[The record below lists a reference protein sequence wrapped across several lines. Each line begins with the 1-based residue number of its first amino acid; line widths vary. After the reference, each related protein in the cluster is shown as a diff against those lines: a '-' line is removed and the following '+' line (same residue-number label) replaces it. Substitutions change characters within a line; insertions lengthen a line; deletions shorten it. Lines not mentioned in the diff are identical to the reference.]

1 MQIIVILSDAFLAF
15 PGFGIQ
21 FFGSTEEFL
30 MIILTYTNLSHLL
43 YEFTYQTLKGCWK
56 KLMDG
61 GIGLWTIFKN
71 FLWEKKKKKKKII
84 F

>member
-1 MQIIVILSDAFLAF
+1 MQIIAILSAAFLAF

-30 MIILTYTNLSHLL
+30 IIILTYCNRMNSHTNLSHLL

-56 KLMDG
+56 K
-61 GIGLWTIFKN
+61 
-71 FLWEKKKKKKKII
+71 
-84 F
+84 